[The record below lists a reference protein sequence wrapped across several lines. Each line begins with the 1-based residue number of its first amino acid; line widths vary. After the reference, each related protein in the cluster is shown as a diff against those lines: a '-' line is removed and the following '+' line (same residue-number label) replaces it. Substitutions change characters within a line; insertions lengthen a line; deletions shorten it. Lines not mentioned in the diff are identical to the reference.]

1 MEAVFGYNLIGIL
14 IEAKSPLSLASHMR
28 TCDSVFI
35 FVFDICLSV
44 FGNWDFTRDCVKF
57 LDKFG
62 SIAIVTNLG
71 VLISEHGYPFIYL
84 DLFNFFSNVFYFQS
98 LSFRLILS
106 YLFLSV
112 S

>member
-1 MEAVFGYNLIGIL
+1 
-14 IEAKSPLSLASHMR
+14 MR

-44 FGNWDFTRDCVKF
+44 FGNWDFTRDCVKV
-57 LDKFG
+57 LGQFG
-62 SIAIVTNLG
+62 SIAILTNLG
-71 VLISEHGYPFIYL
+71 VLISEHGCHVIYL
-84 DLFNFFSNVFYFQS
+84 DLLNFFSNVFYFQS